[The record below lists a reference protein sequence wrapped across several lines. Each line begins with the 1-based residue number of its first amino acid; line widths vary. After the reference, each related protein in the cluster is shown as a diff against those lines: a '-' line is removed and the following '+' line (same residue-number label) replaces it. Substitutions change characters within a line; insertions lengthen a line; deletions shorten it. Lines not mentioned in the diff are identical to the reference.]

1 MSNTITSEKIVITTT
16 PTGHEKSINVIS
28 VTGTKTGPHVYI
40 QSSVHGS
47 ELQGNLV
54 IHNLLEYLKK
64 YDINGSMTIVPLANP
79 MATDNKVSTFTQG
92 RFHPETGE
100 NWNRLYQD
108 ISHDLNLE
116 EIINA
121 KDIKQTAKKAIQSA
135 LTKAYNKGSEYGHK
149 SSSLLAYQLQSLAS
163 KADIVLDLHTG
174 PVATDY
180 IYARKDKKEKSRDLN
195 FPHTILITNLF
206 AGAMDEASF
215 MPWHTIEKH
224 IEKVHHKTEDLF
236 EVYTIELGSEEYIS
250 SQRAENQTNNI
261 LSFLSKRSVIKE
273 TIKVQDCE
281 PFESD
286 LENFVSYNTPK
297 GGLVEYLKTPGQKV
311 VKGEPLYKLYLQNDL
326 GFTEENVLALESG
339 VVINHAPSSALSK
352 GTCVYQVLNRKS

>member
-1 MSNTITSEKIVITTT
+1 MSNTISNEKIVITTT
-16 PTGHEKSINVIS
+16 PSGHEKSINVIH
-28 VTGTKTGPHVYI
+28 VKGTGDGPHVHI

-54 IHNLLEYLKK
+54 IHNLLSYLKK
-64 YDINGSMTIVPLANP
+64 HEINGSMTIIPLANP

-108 ISHDLNLE
+108 ITNELNLD
-116 EIINA
+116 EIIGA
-121 KDIKQTAKKAIQSA
+121 KDIKKVAKESIQNA
-135 LTKAYNKGSEYGHK
+135 LTKVYNTNSEYGHK
-149 SSSLLAYQLQSLAS
+149 SSSFLAYKLQSLAS

-174 PVATDY
+174 PIATDY
-180 IYARKDKKEKSRDLN
+180 LYARKDNKERSRDLN

-215 MPWHTIEKH
+215 MPWYTIEKH
-224 IEKVHHKTEDLF
+224 MQEANIISNNLF

-250 SQRAENQTNNI
+250 SQKAKNQSQNI
-261 LSFLSKRSVIKE
+261 LSFLSKRAVVNESIK
-273 TIKVQDCE
+273 IQNCS
-281 PFESD
+281 FYESD

-297 GGLVEYLKTPGQKV
+297 GGLVEYLKAPGEEIL
-311 VKGEPLYKLYLQNDL
+311 KGEPLYKIFLSDDL
-326 GFTEENVLALESG
+326 GFKEEEVLAVESG
-339 VVINHAPSSALSK
+339 IVINHAPSSALSR
-352 GTCVYQVLNRKS
+352 GTCVYQVLNRNL